1 MLDFWTKA
9 VIFQKMKAEIDA
21 YIEEYGQ
28 DNAPP
33 PWSTFTL
40 PNDIQ
45 EANFH
50 MIQKIFDGAFQVKS
64 STDNRIR
71 VKADLTTQFDVIYS
85 SSSAPSPVTCKYI
98 EALSSA
104 C

>member
-1 MLDFWTKA
+1 
-9 VIFQKMKAEIDA
+9 MKAEIDA

-45 EANFH
+45 EGNFH
-50 MIQKIFDGAFQVKS
+50 MMQKVFDGAFQVKCLTYNS
-64 STDNRIR
+64 KG
-71 VKADLTTQFDVIYS
+71 VVADLYTQFDVIYS
-85 SSSAPSPVTCKYI
+85 SSSAPSPATCKSI
-98 EALSSA
+98 GPLPST

>member
-1 MLDFWTKA
+1 MIFWTEA

-45 EANFH
+45 EGDFH
-50 MIQKIFDGAFQVKS
+50 MIQKVFDGAFQVK
-64 STDNRIR
+64 
-71 VKADLTTQFDVIYS
+71 F
-85 SSSAPSPVTCKYI
+85 
-98 EALSSA
+98 
-104 C
+104 